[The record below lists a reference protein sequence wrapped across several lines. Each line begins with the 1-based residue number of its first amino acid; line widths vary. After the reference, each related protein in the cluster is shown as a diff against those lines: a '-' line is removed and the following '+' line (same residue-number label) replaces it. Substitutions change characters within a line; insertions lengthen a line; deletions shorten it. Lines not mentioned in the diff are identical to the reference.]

1 MNCYVLFGL
10 VAVAT
15 VHALPLFE
23 DDRIRSGADILLAL
37 QKAESAVRDGVTRR
51 EPIADGLRP
60 IACDLI
66 MHAAKE
72 PVGSGAPMRLV
83 FAALEDANIG
93 LSKLTCVRAY
103 SQVTQAPASL
113 PEFLRCLRREG
124 SRHARHR
131 RSALRLY
138 AARVHG
144 RARYLHLK
152 GCVLRIACC
161 LVHVCA
167 LRTRA
172 GAHALCHGGGRGS

>member
-51 EPIADGLRP
+51 EPIADGLRST
-60 IACDLI
+60 ACDLI
-66 MHAAKE
+66 THAAQE
-72 PVGSGAPMRLV
+72 PVGSVAPMRLV

-103 SQVTQAPASL
+103 SQVTQAPL
-113 PEFLRCLRREG
+113 
-124 SRHARHR
+124 
-131 RSALRLY
+131 LY
-138 AARVHG
+138 
-144 RARYLHLK
+144 LSS
-152 GCVLRIACC
+152 CD
-161 LVHVCA
+161 VCA
-167 LRTRA
+167 VTVR
-172 GAHALCHGGGRGS
+172 GMHAIDEARCGCMPHGCTDVLAIYIL